1 MKQLMENWKRF
12 LGEELL
18 NENLVLK
25 PGPNGWDLYGKL
37 VAKAYEDAEDYQE
50 DAVRSYKALIP
61 FIATM
66 YERIQS
72 EKEGRNRVKVEFVDE
87 DPYMGDKH
95 MKQEVA
101 ATGILKIYTGGTEHP
116 VFSHEFNLKF
126 RAVHDWMA
134 HIQIDTNFGMA
145 GEIQAYNGHTHTAPP
160 AGLPALFTEVVG
172 QAAYFNTYG
181 FFPKQKVAI
190 LRGFDFKY
198 VGRVDGY
205 DIVEKELVKRK
216 DNTAPNIEDKE
227 NETLDGEL

>member
-61 FIATM
+61 FIETM

-134 HIQIDTNFGMA
+134 HIQIDTDFGMK

-198 VGRVDGY
+198 VGKVDGY
-205 DIVEKELVKRK
+205 DIVEKELVRRE
-216 DNTAPNIEDKE
+216 DNTAPSIEDKE
-227 NETLDGEL
+227 NETFDGEL